1 MAKLW
6 AGGAVHLSGPPA
18 PLVEAAVQRHL
29 HRPRRPSHRR
39 LEHLQVLKIAFSLRS
54 FLRFAELETCFTEQL
69 LPEAPVGVNNVTE
82 LMSNQSMNMTNLTS
96 LTTNQEANL
105 TSLVVMVP
113 RVCPTAL
120 RKSHWYTRY
129 EFLHIPF
136 SLCFTLSNSKNSVRN
151 WLPVKV
157 FRRPSIFLKDHVQK
171 QGGPEFKTVD
181 GEVVHSRV
189 LQTLLRNL
197 VFRSSFHLN
206 EPPPWNLRHNTRYPY
221 RSVGRRSFEG

>member
-1 MAKLW
+1 ML
-6 AGGAVHLSGPPA
+6 AVVSPDRLAPSLRPREPPEHVIERSVDALKRHAVDGHGPLRPRHAPA
-18 PLVEAAVQRHL
+18 HAVAAVQRHL
-29 HRPRRPSHRR
+29 HRSRRPSHCR

-69 LPEAPVGVNNVTE
+69 LPEEPVGVNNVTE

-96 LTTNQEANL
+96 LTTNQGANL

-136 SLCFTLSNSKNSVRN
+136 SLCFTLSNS
-151 WLPVKV
+151 
-157 FRRPSIFLKDHVQK
+157 
-171 QGGPEFKTVD
+171 
-181 GEVVHSRV
+181 
-189 LQTLLRNL
+189 
-197 VFRSSFHLN
+197 
-206 EPPPWNLRHNTRYPY
+206 
-221 RSVGRRSFEG
+221 